1 MGNLGGTA
9 LAGVLFS
16 NDRGKFT
23 AATHVTRGE
32 NLSPVQRFARFF
44 GAAYPLVGLTEV
56 YPASPAR
63 WPVARGPRTPRR
75 VAVGSVRLPLVP
87 QPDACDHRD
96 NRPRRLPDL
105 SGLASPCPGS
115 RSDLRGADL
124 VRRFRAGRLQP
135 RRPVVHRR
143 DRRHAARP
151 DLLRR
156 LRCVPY
162 DPAPRER
169 ARRCRPQI
177 MRGASACR
185 QR

>member
-1 MGNLGGTA
+1 MGKLGGTA

-96 NRPRRLPDL
+96 NRPLVYRTFRTSRAHALALGVAYAVPILFGVFVRDVCSLGDLLFIDGTDDMLHVLTSFGVFVAYLTTRLL
-105 SGLASPCPGS
+105 ENERGAASP
-115 RSDLRGADL
+115 
-124 VRRFRAGRLQP
+124 RL
-135 RRPVVHRR
+135 
-143 DRRHAARP
+143 
-151 DLLRR
+151 
-156 LRCVPY
+156 
-162 DPAPRER
+162 
-169 ARRCRPQI
+169 
-177 MRGASACR
+177 
-185 QR
+185 